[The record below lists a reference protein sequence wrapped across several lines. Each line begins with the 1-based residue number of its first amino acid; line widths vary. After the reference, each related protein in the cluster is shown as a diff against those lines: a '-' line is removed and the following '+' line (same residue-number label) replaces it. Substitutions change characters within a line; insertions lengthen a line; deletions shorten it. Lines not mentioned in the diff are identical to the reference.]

1 MIDLHM
7 HSVYS
12 DGTYTV
18 EQIIAEAKALGL
30 KQIAITD
37 HNILKGSVIGS
48 QISDIDFVV
57 GIELSVDYKGSE
69 VHLLGY
75 FPNGSD
81 YSNVNFII
89 KEKNAYKKMAIM
101 EMIENLNDMGVDL
114 DLLDLS
120 KFAKGTI
127 NRVHICMA
135 LKEKGIIKSIQEG
148 FENYVG
154 EHCKA
159 YVETKTISLAEACD
173 AIHEDGGIAVIA
185 HPYEYEDVGPIDD
198 FLNEV
203 VKLVDGIEC
212 YHPSATLE
220 NSLHLV
226 DVATANNKI
235 ITGGSDFHG
244 DNKPNIT
251 IDMMKVDEKYMIKRK

>member
-1 MIDLHM
+1 M

-251 IDMMKVDEKYMIKRK
+251 IDMMKADEKYMIKRK